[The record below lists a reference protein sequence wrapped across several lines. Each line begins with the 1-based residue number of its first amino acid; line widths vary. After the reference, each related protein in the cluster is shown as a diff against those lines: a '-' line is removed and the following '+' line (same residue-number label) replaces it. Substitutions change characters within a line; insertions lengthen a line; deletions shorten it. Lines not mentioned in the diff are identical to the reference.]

1 MITMSKAMSKLSIKS
16 RRKATDE
23 ILEKMNDELTGN
35 QLLKL
40 NKVLNEE
47 FNKVE
52 FLTKQTQVDMG
63 SISEKNQ
70 RLLKSFLDAKM
81 VEGLSERSLY
91 KYGQDIQHLL
101 DWIIVPLDECTTDD
115 IREFLSMWKSKG
127 QCSNNT
133 IDGMRRTYSSF
144 FRYLSDNGFIYK
156 NPMTRIHKIRQR
168 KLYKKAFSGRELEL
182 LRNTIKPDDLRM
194 KAIFELLLSSGIRIS
209 ELASI
214 KLGDVDFEE
223 LTFKILGKGN
233 KERKCYFNEKA
244 KLALQKYLK
253 SRKDLRY
260 KNRSKYPDSEYLFVS
275 IKEPYQKMNK
285 NSLGKL
291 FRKLSSESGVD
302 DVHAHRFR
310 RTCATIYLNR
320 GMPIEQVQKLLGHES
335 ISTTQLYINVNEKAV
350 KLNHDRY
357 TN

>member
-1 MITMSKAMSKLSIKS
+1 MGKAMSRLSIES
-16 RRKATDE
+16 QRKATDE
-23 ILEKMNDELTGN
+23 ILEKMNPELTGN

-52 FLTKQTQVDMG
+52 FLIKDNTYDAG

-70 RLLKSFLDAKM
+70 RLLKSFLDAKR
-81 VEGLSERSLY
+81 VEGLSKRTLY
-91 KYGQDIQHLL
+91 KYEFDIQHLL
-101 DWIIVPLDECTTDD
+101 DWMIVPLDECTTED

-127 QCSNNT
+127 NCSNVH
-133 IDGMRRTYSSF
+133 IDGMRRVYSTF

-156 NPMTRIHKIRQR
+156 NPMIRIHKIRQR
-168 KLYKKAFSGRELEL
+168 KLYKKAFNGRELEL
-182 LRNTIKPDDLRM
+182 LRAAISNDDLRM

-233 KERKCYFNEKA
+233 KERKCYFNERA
-244 KLALQKYLK
+244 KFALQEYVK
-253 SRKDLRY
+253 SRKDL
-260 KNRSKYPDSEYLFVS
+260 NRWNKGKWPDSEYLFVNT
-275 IKEPYQKMNK
+275 KKPYQKMNN
-285 NSLGKL
+285 NSLGRL
-291 FRKLSSESGVD
+291 FRKLSNDSGVD

-320 GMPIEQVQKLLGHES
+320 GMPIEQVQRLLGHES
-335 ISTTQLYINVNEKAV
+335 ISTTQLYINVDETAV
-350 KLNHDRY
+350 KLNHNRY